1 MKAIELVYR
10 AQPIVEAFR
19 QIASQSQAGKR
30 GVVVESCDKW
40 LDAAREL
47 LEKKGKVEK

>member
-1 MKAIELVYR
+1 MKAIELVAR

-19 QIASQSQAGKR
+19 QIASQSSVAKR
-30 GVVVESCDKW
+30 DAVVESCDKW